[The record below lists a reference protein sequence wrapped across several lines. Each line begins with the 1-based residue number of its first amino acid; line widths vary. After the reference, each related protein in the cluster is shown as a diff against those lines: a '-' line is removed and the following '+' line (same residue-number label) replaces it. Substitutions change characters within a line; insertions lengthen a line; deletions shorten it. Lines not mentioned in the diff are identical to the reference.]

1 MILVGE
7 NHCHS
12 YRYWRPGRL
21 VAHLSEGTPKGAVPC
36 TPFTTFWYGN
46 QDPGQVPNPREGG
59 SNVARVERSCII
71 MHLWIRI
78 TSPLSWRLGSSFFS
92 DSLFS
97 DTLSSDCRMRLW
109 MVKSWFPFPSGRL
122 TVDSC
127 CFQSTEPE
135 TERKAW
141 GKRSSGTR
149 QPGNPATRRPGD
161 PATRRPG
168 NPATRQPD
176 NLE

>member
-7 NHCHS
+7 NHSHS

-92 DSLFS
+92 D
-97 DTLSSDCRMRLW
+97 TLSSDCRMRLW
-109 MVKSWFPFPSGRL
+109 MVKSWFPFPPGRL

-135 TERKAW
+135 T
-141 GKRSSGTR
+141 SGR
-149 QPGNPATRRPGD
+149 LEGREAVVPGNPATRRPGD

-168 NPATRQPD
+168 NPTT
-176 NLE
+176 